1 MDNYPT
7 HPKSFPSF
15 LRRHLTSGLDPRPVE
30 TVEGVSASKWT
41 ESHLYLLRVVITQA
55 GFDENSKEV
64 PPEARE
70 FLRTAEAHLKE
81 NTRLRT
87 VLEAVKGKD
96 HHLPTPRILQILQR
110 KKAREGLSF
119 YVGIRGLLEPKSYY
133 TPLLH
138 DRDELVAVKAVRDPS
153 EKGNSH
159 PKLGEESSKMM
170 QGEPS
175 EEADDETYAY
185 QLHQDGPNTR
195 SQTKARAQR
204 ALEDNV
210 QSLGKK
216 STKPQAGA
224 EPAQNMGLVQEQMAE
239 RASNPQWQGEGKST
253 SSSNISDDDHAK
265 KERVKDE
272 LVTTGMVDIFIS
284 LLFALYYEFTSEEE
298 LEVEGARTSRYRTFS
313 VAQKYYRVETN
324 LGDFNSKTDGGIY
337 EILFD
342 GEKCWRVC
350 DANVVDMEAKAAGT
364 SEPLP
369 QHVAELV
376 AHIFARLKVLYKA
389 GKFKAYSDLSKAQRT
404 VYLFCFHQTNFSVL
418 WATFTLEYLEYLFGS
433 PKDMFGS
440 WDSTMLHG
448 LTSDSPL
455 PSGGNAKGLHRSKPT
470 QPANEQGTSK
480 QTVRSKST
488 GQPQKA
494 MKPIQQLYSSQTLP
508 IIFAPTRKK
517 AAIIILALGL
527 LNQNMAV

>member
-15 LRRHLTSGLDPRPVE
+15 LRRHLSSGLDPRPVE
-30 TVEGVSASKWT
+30 TIEGVSASKWT
-41 ESHLYLLRVVITQA
+41 ESHLYLLRVVITQT

-64 PPEARE
+64 PPEAKE

-81 NTRLRT
+81 NTRLQT
-87 VLEAVKGKD
+87 VLEAVKGRD
-96 HHLPTPRILQILQR
+96 HHLPTPRILRLLQR
-110 KKAREGLSF
+110 KEAREGLSF

-159 PKLGEESSKMM
+159 PKLGDESSKMM
-170 QGEPS
+170 PRKPG

-195 SQTKARAQR
+195 SQTEARAKR

-216 STKPQAGA
+216 STKLQGAGA
-224 EPAQNMGLVQEQMAE
+224 ELAQNLNLVQTEI
-239 RASNPQWQGEGKST
+239 ASSSQWQGEGNST
-253 SSSNISDDDHAK
+253 RSSNISDDDHAK

-298 LEVEGARTSRYRTFS
+298 LEVEGARTYRYRTFS

-324 LGDFNSKTDGGIY
+324 LGDFNSKTDGGVY

-350 DANVVDMEAKAAGT
+350 DTNVVDMEAKAAGT

-376 AHIFARLKVLYKA
+376 AHIFARLKVFYKA

-418 WATFTLEYLEYLFGS
+418 WATFTPEYLEYLFGS

-448 LTSDSPL
+448 LTSDAQLS
-455 PSGGNAKGLHRSKPT
+455 SRGSAKGLRRSKPT
-470 QPANEQGTSK
+470 QHEQGTSK
-480 QTVRSKST
+480 QAARSKST
-488 GQPQKA
+488 GQPQKT
-494 MKPIQQLYSSQTLP
+494 MKPIQQLYASQTLP